1 MKDLTK
7 NKILDVAENHFSK
20 NGYYK
25 TPLDEIVKKSKIS
38 KGGIYFHFPSKEDL
52 FLSVMDRLAK
62 KLLSKI
68 EKGNLSIDNPNE
80 RLASSLKNLLNILS
94 SQKKLAKLL
103 ITQTNN
109 IKSFEKKRSE
119 IFNKFSNV
127 IEKNIN
133 ESIKINQ
140 YPKVNANLVSKIWI
154 GTFNEIVFN
163 WIFSNGKPPRDYFEE
178 LKIILIT
185 LPSKNSREYKNE

>member
-25 TPLDEIVKKSKIS
+25 TPLDEIVKKSNIS

-80 RLASSLKNLLNILS
+80 RLVSSLKNLLNILS

-109 IKSFEKKRSE
+109 IKSFEKKRL
-119 IFNKFSNV
+119 SN
-127 IEKNIN
+127 E
-133 ESIKINQ
+133 
-140 YPKVNANLVSKIWI
+140 
-154 GTFNEIVFN
+154 
-163 WIFSNGKPPRDYFEE
+163 
-178 LKIILIT
+178 
-185 LPSKNSREYKNE
+185 

>member
-25 TPLDEIVKKSKIS
+25 TPLDEIVKKSNVS

-52 FLSVMDRLAK
+52 FLSVMDRLAE

-68 EKGNLSIDNPNE
+68 EKGNFSIDNPND
-80 RLASSLKNLLNILS
+80 RLVSSLKNLLNILS
-94 SQKKLAKLL
+94 SQKKLSKLL
-103 ITQTNN
+103 ISQTNN

-119 IFNKFSNV
+119 IFQKFSDV

-133 ESIKINQ
+133 ESIKINE
-140 YPKVNANLVSKIWI
+140 YPKVNANLLSTIWI
-154 GTFNEIVFN
+154 GTINEIVFN
-163 WIFSNGKPPRDYFEE
+163 WIFSNGE
-178 LKIILIT
+178 IL
-185 LPSKNSREYKNE
+185 

>member
-1 MKDLTK
+1 M
-7 NKILDVAENHFSK
+7 
-20 NGYYK
+20 
-25 TPLDEIVKKSKIS
+25 
-38 KGGIYFHFPSKEDL
+38 L
-52 FLSVMDRLAK
+52 FRSSVMDRLAK

-80 RLASSLKNLLNILS
+80 RLVSSLKNLLNILS

-140 YPKVNANLVSKIWI
+140 YPKVNANLVSKMWI

-178 LKIILIT
+178 LKIIFQKMVIT
-185 LPSKNSREYKNE
+185 KLLLMKL

>member
-25 TPLDEIVKKSKIS
+25 TPLDEIVKKSNIS

-80 RLASSLKNLLNILS
+80 RLVSSLKNLLNILS

-119 IFNKFSNV
+119 IFNKFSRNLTY
-127 IEKNIN
+127 IYKCINI
-133 ESIKINQ
+133 
-140 YPKVNANLVSKIWI
+140 
-154 GTFNEIVFN
+154 
-163 WIFSNGKPPRDYFEE
+163 IFIIITLIY
-178 LKIILIT
+178 ILIINY
-185 LPSKNSREYKNE
+185 NSFYFRYFKFCIIGLIMNN

>member
-68 EKGNLSIDNPNE
+68 EQGNLSIDNPNE
-80 RLASSLKNLLNILS
+80 RLVSSLKNLLNILS

-140 YPKVNANLVSKIWI
+140 YPKVNANLVSKMWI

-163 WIFSNGKPPRDYFEE
+163 WIFSNGNPPRDYFEE

-185 LPSKNSREYKNE
+185 LPSKYSREYKNE

>member
-7 NKILDVAENHFSK
+7 NKILDVAENHLSK

-68 EKGNLSIDNPNE
+68 EQGNLSIDNPNE
-80 RLASSLKNLLNILS
+80 RLVSSLKNLLNILS

-140 YPKVNANLVSKIWI
+140 YPKVNANLVSKMWI

-185 LPSKNSREYKNE
+185 LPSKYSREYKNE

>member
-1 MKDLTK
+1 
-7 NKILDVAENHFSK
+7 
-20 NGYYK
+20 
-25 TPLDEIVKKSKIS
+25 
-38 KGGIYFHFPSKEDL
+38 
-52 FLSVMDRLAK
+52 MDRLAK

-80 RLASSLKNLLNILS
+80 RLVSSLKNLLNILS

-140 YPKVNANLVSKIWI
+140 YPKVNANLVSKMWI

-163 WIFSNGKPPRDYFEE
+163 WIFSNGNPPRDYFEE

>member
-68 EKGNLSIDNPNE
+68 EQGNLSIDNPNE
-80 RLASSLKNLLNILS
+80 RLVSSLKNLLNILS
-94 SQKKLAKLL
+94 SQKKLSKLL

-109 IKSFEKKRSE
+109 IRSFEKKRSE

-140 YPKVNANLVSKIWI
+140 YPKVNANLVSKMWI

-163 WIFSNGKPPRDYFEE
+163 WIFSNGNPPRDYFEE

-185 LPSKNSREYKNE
+185 LPSKYSREYKNE

>member
-80 RLASSLKNLLNILS
+80 RLVSSLKNLLNILS

-127 IEKNIN
+127 IEININ

-140 YPKVNANLVSKIWI
+140 YPKVNANLVSKMWI

-163 WIFSNGKPPRDYFEE
+163 WIFSNGNPPRDYFEE

-185 LPSKNSREYKNE
+185 LPSKNSIEYKNE